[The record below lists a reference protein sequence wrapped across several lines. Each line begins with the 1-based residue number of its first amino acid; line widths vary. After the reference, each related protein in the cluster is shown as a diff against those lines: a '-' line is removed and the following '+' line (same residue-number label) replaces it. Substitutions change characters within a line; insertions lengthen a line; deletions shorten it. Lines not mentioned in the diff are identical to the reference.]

1 MVRQPDGA
9 GVLTIGEPLHD
20 TRAREAGHD
29 SPGDVRPG
37 GQLPVQLGRDR
48 PPGLQ
53 VHSRGQPSGNRGR
66 GAEGVYSPGHEAWFI
81 VRETQGSKLG
91 GYLRVAADEQSG
103 YGALTWWMRGR
114 TSGIY
119 DSFWISDNP
128 GPPYTGPEL
137 VADPYSGECH
147 EPASS
152 LPLPRIRAAIEEFC
166 RSRTGE
172 RPTCINW
179 VTGSYNGER
188 DAPSR

>member
-1 MVRQPDGA
+1 MTFDQEDNYPSSWEEIDRLVSKS
-9 GVLTIGEPLHD
+9 I
-20 TRAREAGHD
+20 RAASPREI
-29 SPGDVRPG
+29 
-37 GQLPVQLGRDR
+37 
-48 PPGLQ
+48 
-53 VHSRGQPSGNRGR
+53 
-66 GAEGVYSPGHEAWFI
+66 AEGVYSPGHEAWFI
-81 VRETQGSKLG
+81 VRETQGSRLG

-103 YGALTWWMRGR
+103 YGALTWWTRGR
-114 TSGIY
+114 TSGIH

-172 RPTCINW
+172 RPTCITW

-188 DAPSR
+188 DAQSR